1 MGARQEPH
9 YIGGERI
16 SCHQKLH
23 QGLEKEEPELMRLS
37 CILLLKRWRKTASTT
52 TKGGI
57 SEDEEEVVLEN
68 VNENEEL
75 YFN

>member
-9 YIGGERI
+9 YIGGEGI

-23 QGLEKEEPELMRLS
+23 LGLEEEGAGADALEFYSFAQEM
-37 CILLLKRWRKTASTT
+37 AQD
-52 TKGGI
+52 GQDDYEEAGI

-68 VNENEEL
+68 VN
-75 YFN
+75 